1 MQARTQK
8 PELHPEQCGTCRI
21 CLDGCP
27 GRVFRELSAETDTV
41 RGRLAKEGQARG
53 SPDLPPCRL
62 ACPIAQDIPG
72 YLGRIAAGDSEG
84 ALGWILRENPFPA
97 VLGYV
102 CHHPCEQAC
111 ISGSIQRT
119 PAIRE
124 LKKFASMA
132 VRPEIKRH
140 TGPQKGRAAVIG
152 AGPAGLAAAW
162 ALSRNGAQVK
172 VFEDLPV
179 PGGLPAW
186 AIPPFR
192 LPRRAVQEDVN
203 YILQHGVEL
212 QLNTRLSPEEVMH
225 LRSEFDAVVLACG
238 APMPKQTGIPGSRLP
253 RVLQGLDFLRQL
265 AFGPVPQLRPP
276 VVVIGGGNVATDAA
290 RCAVRLAPPVQLMY
304 RRDREEMP
312 AYPDEVDASMA
323 EGIDFIFRT
332 QPIGF
337 EGGPQRGV
345 RQIRLQTTAPGSR
358 GEDGRRSFAPLDGTE
373 KIIPAGTVIL
383 ALGQERGMEQW
394 TEGFG
399 MGKSDPA
406 PDGFLTDRIYA
417 AGDMVNGP
425 ATVVEAIA
433 SGINCAR
440 RIMREVFA

>member
-1 MQARTQK
+1 
-8 PELHPEQCGTCRI
+8 
-21 CLDGCP
+21 
-27 GRVFRELSAETDTV
+27 
-41 RGRLAKEGQARG
+41 
-53 SPDLPPCRL
+53 
-62 ACPIAQDIPG
+62 
-72 YLGRIAAGDSEG
+72 
-84 ALGWILRENPFPA
+84 
-97 VLGYV
+97 V